1 MQLANSLD
9 NLVLPAD
16 TVLTIGTFDG
26 VHRGHRYLLEQLVQH
41 ARETGRL
48 SAVLSFYP
56 HPRLVLRPEARP
68 ACLSTPSERAA
79 ALEALAVDLLV
90 VLPFT
95 LALASTPA
103 EDFIG
108 ELVRAVRM
116 RELWV
121 GAGFALGRSREGDIT
136 HLTQLGARLGYTL
149 HVVEP
154 LYDGGEP
161 VSSTRIRG
169 LVHHGDVA
177 EAGRLLGRPYA
188 ISGPVVAGRQRGRA
202 LGFRTANLRL
212 NPECATP
219 ANGVYAVRVQ
229 TSYPTLAS
237 GTTANSRRYDGV
249 ANLGVRPSF
258 GESDRLLEVH
268 LLDYAGDLY
277 GENVTVEFVQR
288 LRPELVFEDTEALVA
303 QIRRDVE
310 QARAVLAG
318 A

>member
-1 MQLANSLD
+1 MQRANGLD
-9 NLVLPAD
+9 NLALPAD

-26 VHRGHRYLLEQLVQH
+26 VHRGHRHLLEQLVRRAH
-41 ARETGRL
+41 ETGRL
-48 SAVLSFYP
+48 SAVLSFFP
-56 HPRLVLRPEARP
+56 HPRLVLRPEAKP
-68 ACLSTPSERAA
+68 ACLSTPSDRAA
-79 ALEALAVDLLV
+79 ALDALGIDLLI

-95 LALASTPA
+95 LALAETPA
-103 EDFIG
+103 EAFIG
-108 ELVRAVRM
+108 DLVRSARM

-121 GAGFALGRSREGDIT
+121 GAGFALGRGREGDIE
-136 HLTQLGARLGYTL
+136 HLTALGERLGYAL
-149 HVVEP
+149 RVVEP

-161 VSSTRIRG
+161 VSSTRIRA
-169 LVHHGDVA
+169 LVHQGDVA

-188 ISGPVVAGRQRGRA
+188 IAGPVVPGRQRGRT

-212 NPECATP
+212 NPECAIP

-229 TSYPTLAS
+229 TVRAS
-237 GTTANSRRYDGV
+237 PQDGQRLPGV

-258 GESDRLLEVH
+258 GESDRVLEVH

-277 GENVTVEFVQR
+277 GEHVTVEFVQR
-288 LRPELVFEDTEALVA
+288 LRPELVFETPEALVE

-310 QARAVLAG
+310 QARAVLTEPA